1 MHQSIL
7 AKRRAT
13 AVQRI
18 VTKASTLA
26 AFLNLDPSLAG
37 ALEPKGVK
45 DAQVVD
51 MLRLEALADLMDR
64 IAENAGVSEPVTV
77 VTEPESKPME
87 ERIPE
92 WEDVLSEKPA
102 EAEEPAAVEPPEEV
116 TEEPAPKKSSRP
128 KRKTTKK

>member
-7 AKRRAT
+7 AKRKAT
-13 AVQRI
+13 ATQRI
-18 VTKASTLA
+18 ITQARALA
-26 AFLNLDPSLAG
+26 AHLDLDPQLTE
-37 ALEPKGVK
+37 ALQPKGIK

-51 MLRLEALADLMDR
+51 MLRLEALADIMDR
-64 IAENAGVSEPVTV
+64 FAAQAGVSDAVTV

-102 EAEEPAAVEPPEEV
+102 EAEEPAAVEPPVEV
-116 TEEPAPKKSSRP
+116 TAEPAPKKSSRP